1 MFTATPSQKAKVGL
15 FLLVGGGLLAAIV
28 VIFAGL
34 GLAEA
39 TDEYTVHTGESVS
52 GLRAGAP
59 VEVHGVVVGQITDV
73 TLGRGVQPVTLEL
86 EVNAGTPIPV
96 DARAV
101 LRMKGV
107 TGLQYIDID
116 GGDFQGPLRE
126 PGDVIPG
133 KPSALSAITDSGTQ
147 LVAESRKLIQSGTN
161 VTERI
166 GAMLDE
172 EAERKM
178 DVILS
183 RGERAMASLEA
194 AAAQMARTGAR
205 IEQLVSAEGQRVL
218 GSTDA
223 LIGSTD
229 ALVGDARRLVQ
240 ANRTQITATMTDLR
254 EAARSFRRM
263 AQSLEQDPSRLLFR
277 RRVGERENP

>member
-15 FLLVGGGLLAAIV
+15 FLLAGGGLLAAIV

-86 EVNAGTPIPV
+86 EVNAGTPI
-96 DARAV
+96 
-101 LRMKGV
+101 
-107 TGLQYIDID
+107 GLQYIDID

-223 LIGSTD
+223 LIADT
-229 ALVGDARRLVQ
+229 RRLLQ

>member
-15 FLLVGGGLLAAIV
+15 FLLVGGGLLAAVV

-34 GLAEA
+34 GLSEA
-39 TDEYTVHTGESVS
+39 TDEYTVRTGESVS
-52 GLRAGAP
+52 GLRVGAP
-59 VEVHGVVVGQITDV
+59 VEVHGVAVGQVTDLA
-73 TLGRGVQPVTLEL
+73 LGRGAQPVTLEL
-86 EVNAGTPIPV
+86 EVEAGTTIPA

-101 LRMKGV
+101 MRMKGV
-107 TGLQYIDID
+107 TGLQYINID
-116 GGDFQGPLRE
+116 GGDFQGPLRK
-126 PGDVIPG
+126 PGDVIPS
-133 KPSALSAITDSGTQ
+133 KPSALSAITDGGTQ

-161 VTERI
+161 VTDRV

-178 DVILS
+178 DLILS

-205 IEQLVSAEGQRVL
+205 IEQLVATEGQRVL

-223 LIGSTD
+223 LIADT
-229 ALVGDARRLVQ
+229 RRLVQ

-263 AQSLEQDPSRLLFR
+263 AQNLEQDPSRLLFR
-277 RRVGERENP
+277 RRAGERENP

>member
-223 LIGSTD
+223 LIADT
-229 ALVGDARRLVQ
+229 RRLLQ

>member
-15 FLLVGGGLLAAIV
+15 LLLVGGGLLAAVAV
-28 VIFAGL
+28 VFAGL

-39 TDEYTVHTGESVS
+39 TDRYTIRTGESVS

-73 TLGRGVQPVTLEL
+73 TLGRGVEPVTI
-86 EVNAGTPIPV
+86 EVEVRAGTPIPS
-96 DARAV
+96 DARAIM
-101 LRMKGV
+101 RMKGV

-126 PGDVIPG
+126 PGDVIPSQ
-133 KPSALSAITDSGTQ
+133 PSALSAITDGGTQ
-147 LVAESRKLIQSGTN
+147 LVAESRELIQSGTN
-161 VTERI
+161 VTDRI

-183 RGERAMASLEA
+183 RGERAMASLDA
-194 AAAQMARTGAR
+194 AAAQMARTGATV
-205 IEQLVSAEGQRVL
+205 EKLVSAEGQRVL
-218 GSTDA
+218 GSADA
-223 LIGSTD
+223 LIADT
-229 ALVGDARRLVQ
+229 RRLVQ
-240 ANRTQITATMTDLR
+240 ANRTQISATMTDLR
-254 EAARSFRRM
+254 EAARSLRRM
-263 AQSLEQDPSRLLFR
+263 AQSLEHDPSRLLFR